1 MSFKVDPMLPS
12 LLRGAVVAG
21 AAGLVAAL
29 PDTLGL
35 TSPWPVL
42 LVVAVALARP
52 MHPGPIAAVVVG
64 AAAWWIGMGLRAGVL
79 ADTTSSLVIAAVVA
93 VLLCTAVAAVSGER
107 LPLWASLV
115 GIAAFGGIYE
125 PMFAAEPT
133 RFMSQSLLALA
144 TVGVAVGIG
153 ALTGVVADLLGTSS
167 SRAAAPMASAPA
179 GEVA

>member
-1 MSFKVDPMLPS
+1 MLPS

-52 MHPGPIAAVVVG
+52 LRPGPMAAVLVG
-64 AAAWWIGMGLRAGVL
+64 AAAWWVGTALRAGVL
-79 ADTTSSLVIAAVVA
+79 ADTTSSLVIAAVTA
-93 VLLCTAVAAVSGER
+93 VLLCTAAAALSGER

-133 RFMSQSLLALA
+133 RFVDQSMLALA
-144 TVGVAVGIG
+144 TVGAAVGLG
-153 ALTGVVADLLGTSS
+153 ALTGVVADVLATRPH
-167 SRAAAPMASAPA
+167 RAEAPMASTT

>member
-1 MSFKVDPMLPS
+1 MLPT

-42 LVVAVALARP
+42 LVAAVAFARP
-52 MHPGPIAAVVVG
+52 MRPGPVAAVLVG
-64 AAAWWIGMGLRAGVL
+64 AVAWWIAIALRAGVL
-79 ADTTSSLVIAAVVA
+79 ADTASSRAVAAAVA
-93 VLLCTAVAAVSGER
+93 IALCTAVAAVSRER

-115 GIAAFGGIYE
+115 GIAVFGGLYE
-125 PMFAAEPT
+125 PLFAEEPT
-133 RFMSQSLLALA
+133 RFIAQSTLALT
-144 TVGVAVGIG
+144 TVVVAVGIG
-153 ALTGVVADLLGTSS
+153 ALTALVADLFADASPEGAT
-167 SRAAAPMASAPA
+167 APLASNTT